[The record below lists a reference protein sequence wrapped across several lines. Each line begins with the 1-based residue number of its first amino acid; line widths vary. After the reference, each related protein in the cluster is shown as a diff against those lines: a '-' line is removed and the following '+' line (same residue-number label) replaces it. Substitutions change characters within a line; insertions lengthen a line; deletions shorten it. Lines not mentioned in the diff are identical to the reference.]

1 MCAFDKKLLLV
12 ALASSRIQKQK
23 DYMKKQTAAN
33 RQTNK
38 QTAKLDDIHNIQK
51 DVIHML
57 GKRDMVAFLHV
68 DNRTHKRIRLDMLRI
83 DIVLGNQL
91 AIVSIPGD
99 RLSEIGSRM
108 FGAQKEK
115 HRGRSRRGRN

>member
-1 MCAFDKKLLLV
+1 
-12 ALASSRIQKQK
+12 
-23 DYMKKQTAAN
+23 
-33 RQTNK
+33 
-38 QTAKLDDIHNIQK
+38 
-51 DVIHML
+51 ML

-108 FGAQKEK
+108 FGARKEK
-115 HRGRSRRGRN
+115 QGRSRRGRN